1 MKRNTSYEF
10 FIISL
15 TGFSVFLIL
24 LQYYY
29 DPLGQV
35 LIALF
40 VFDFIVS
47 IILAIDFAI
56 RIKKSKQGL
65 QIFFNSFV

>member
-1 MKRNTSYEF
+1 MKRNTGYEF

-24 LQYYY
+24 FQYYY
-29 DPLGQV
+29 DPLGQA

-40 VFDFIVS
+40 IFDFIVS
-47 IILAIDFAI
+47 IILAVDFVV
-56 RIKKSKQGL
+56 RIKSQNKDTN
-65 QIFFNSFV
+65 IF